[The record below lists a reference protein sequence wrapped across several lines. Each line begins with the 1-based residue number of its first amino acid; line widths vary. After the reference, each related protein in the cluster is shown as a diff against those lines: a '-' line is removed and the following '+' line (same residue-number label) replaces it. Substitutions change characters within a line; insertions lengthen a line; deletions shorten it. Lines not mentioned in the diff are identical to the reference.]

1 MCTGI
6 VGGQK
11 LPVHRDCQRTE
22 VSLAQTCYGMPG
34 ACLGHVLES
43 CEMELRLIMA
53 DPAGNRTAIVRS
65 PVPVELRGKT
75 AAAIMKIQDLRA
87 EQVGFETAPV
97 MGGAGR
103 LEMMGGEFCGNA
115 ARSFGFL
122 CFLERENAHQAERPD
137 PQSYPLPDKQ
147 MSGNVPGIVP
157 GNVPGDILIEISGS
171 AGLLRVYCDP
181 EQGTAFSEMPM
192 PQGLEYTGEGYPLV
206 ISEGIAHMILE
217 DEEPDPDLIHRMI
230 GRYGHKFDA
239 FGMQFLKGDVLIPVV
254 YVGASDSLVYES
266 SCGSGSLAAAWYLET
281 ISRERKIADMAADNP
296 ERERKNPAGS
306 GTREFREPGGGII
319 VRLDRDENGRLHG
332 IMGGRICMEEEIS
345 LSVDV

>member
-6 VGGQK
+6 AGGQK

-22 VSLAQTCYGMPG
+22 ASLAQTRSGMPG
-34 ACLGHVLES
+34 ACLGDVLES
-43 CEMELRLIMA
+43 DEMELRLIMA

-65 PVPVELRGKT
+65 PVPLELRGKT
-75 AAAIMKIQDLRA
+75 AAAIMKIQELRA
-87 EQVGFETAPV
+87 EQVGFETDPV

-137 PQSYPLPDKQ
+137 SEPYFLPDEPTK
-147 MSGNVPGIVP
+147 GNS
-157 GNVPGDILIEISGS
+157 PGDILIEISGS

-217 DEEPDPDLIHRMI
+217 DAEPDPDLIHRMI

-266 SCGSGSLAAAWYLET
+266 SCGSGSLAAAWYLQT
-281 ISRERKIADMAADNP
+281 ISRERKNADMAADNP
-296 ERERKNPAGS
+296 ERERENPAGS

-319 VRLDRDENGRLHG
+319 VRLDRDENGTLHG
-332 IMGGRICMEEEIS
+332 IMGGRIHMEEEIS

>member
-1 MCTGI
+1 
-6 VGGQK
+6 
-11 LPVHRDCQRTE
+11 
-22 VSLAQTCYGMPG
+22 
-34 ACLGHVLES
+34 
-43 CEMELRLIMA
+43 MELRLIMA

-65 PVPVELRGKT
+65 PVPLELRGKT
-75 AAAIMKIQDLRA
+75 AAAIMKIQELRA
-87 EQVGFETAPV
+87 EQVGFETDPV

-122 CFLERENAHQAERPD
+122 CFLERENAQQAERPD
-137 PQSYPLPDKQ
+137 SGSYPLSDKQ
-147 MSGNVPGIVP
+147 MSGD
-157 GNVPGDILIEISGS
+157 VPGDILIEISGS

-192 PQGLEYTGEGYPLV
+192 PQGLEYTEEGYPLV
-206 ISEGIAHMILE
+206 ISEGIVHMILE

-230 GRYGHKFDA
+230 GRYGHRYDA

-281 ISRERKIADMAADNP
+281 ISRERKITDMAADGP
-296 ERERKNPAGS
+296 ERKRENPAGS
-306 GTREFREPGGGII
+306 GIWKFREPGGGII

-332 IMGGRICMEEEIS
+332 IMGGRIHMEEEIS
-345 LSVDV
+345 LSIDV

>member
-1 MCTGI
+1 
-6 VGGQK
+6 
-11 LPVHRDCQRTE
+11 
-22 VSLAQTCYGMPG
+22 
-34 ACLGHVLES
+34 
-43 CEMELRLIMA
+43 MELRLIMT

-65 PVPVELRGKT
+65 PVPAELRGKT

-122 CFLERENAHQAERPD
+122 CYLERKKAHPAERPD
-137 PQSYPLPDKQ
+137 SESYPLQDKQ
-147 MSGNVPGIVP
+147 MSGNVPGNVPGNLP

-181 EQGTAFSEMPM
+181 EQGTAFSDMPM
-192 PQGLEYTGEGYPLV
+192 PEGLEYTEEGYPLV
-206 ISEGIAHMILE
+206 ISEGIVHMILE
-217 DEEPDPDLIHRMI
+217 DKEPDPDLIHCMI
-230 GRYGHKFDA
+230 ERYGHKFDA
-239 FGMQFLKGDVLIPVV
+239 FGIQFLKGDVLIPVV

-281 ISRERKIADMAADNP
+281 LSRERKTADESADTP
-296 ERERKNPAGS
+296 ERKRENPAGS
-306 GTREFREPGGGII
+306 GTWKFREPGGEII

-332 IMGGRICMEEEIS
+332 TMGGRIHMEEEIS